1 MLIGICGK
9 SGSGKSTI
17 SNTIKDYYDN
27 VIIIDIDKI
36 GHESYDNPD
45 IMKKMISFFG
55 PQIITNGK
63 VDRKKLSA
71 IVFNS
76 KEEMKRLE
84 EVTWEYMEQRIDNII
99 NSNKDKIII
108 LDWQL
113 LPLTKF
119 FNMCDYKILLDI
131 PYEIRRKRIIK
142 RDKITE
148 EKFIERENAAI
159 VYNPDDFDF
168 IIKNNKILNIR
179 KLVKKYD

>member
-17 SNTIKDYYDN
+17 SNIIKDYFDN
-27 VIIIDIDKI
+27 TVIIDIDKI
-36 GHESYDNPD
+36 GHESYENPD

-119 FNMCDYKILLDI
+119 FKMCDYRILLDI
-131 PYEIRRKRIIK
+131 PYEIRKERVLARDRII
-142 RDKITE
+142 E
-148 EKFIERENAAI
+148 EKFAEREKAS
-159 VYNPDDFDF
+159 VKYNYDDFDF
-168 IIKNNKILNIR
+168 IIKNQNVNQIR
-179 KLVKKYD
+179 KMVKKA